1 MLLSLA
7 LLSGQAAVK
16 LTMLCVAVCFVRFS
30 GGGWS
35 CRLVIVDSRSAC
47 AMRRHASR
55 CAKRSK
61 YYDEPRR
68 GPTRLFDAITFVL
81 IFGDTAASIEA
92 GPVHRVTDDG
102 DLVECTADECNG
114 IGYIGNSIRFEK
126 LDSTHDGRVLYDTSH
141 TYRSK
146 SNKGGFT
153 VAELV
158 AIIVKFERR
167 SRTGSFVDGRIDRR
181 SLMFDGLVRVG
192 HHTYEPIVGA

>member
-1 MLLSLA
+1 M
-7 LLSGQAAVK
+7 
-16 LTMLCVAVCFVRFS
+16 
-30 GGGWS
+30 
-35 CRLVIVDSRSAC
+35 
-47 AMRRHASR
+47 
-55 CAKRSK
+55 
-61 YYDEPRR
+61 
-68 GPTRLFDAITFVL
+68 
-81 IFGDTAASIEA
+81 
-92 GPVHRVTDDG
+92 TDDG

>member
-1 MLLSLA
+1 MPRSRRSRRA
-7 LLSGQAAVK
+7 EVIRNGGVWRKKSK
-16 LTMLCVAVCFVRFS
+16 KSKRF
-30 GGGWS
+30 
-35 CRLVIVDSRSAC
+35 
-47 AMRRHASR
+47 
-55 CAKRSK
+55 KRSK
-61 YYDEPRR
+61 YYDEDGNPRH